1 MTKQNKMSKRK
12 LSNMNF
18 VLAAIAILTDILM
31 VLGILNITRYS
42 NFSKSIFVLI
52 NVVILV
58 ILLVLNGLIA
68 YNAYAM
74 KKSVLYVTIGVLVIA
89 FLSGGALTYITTR
102 VNKNIDKI

>member
-12 LSNMNF
+12 LSNINF

-42 NFSKSIFVLI
+42 NFSKSMFVVI

-58 ILLVLNGLIA
+58 ILLLLNGLIA

-74 KKSVLYVTIGVLVIA
+74 KKNILYTVQKSFPDWFPVYSISSYDI
-89 FLSGGALTYITTR
+89 S
-102 VNKNIDKI
+102 